1 MCFLNKG
8 LFTYQ
13 TICYR
18 WCVVFGKG
26 GGRDTWALTYLDVL
40 RTLNE
45 LGGFSKETRGV
56 IFHNTLAASDYA
68 FLERIVFNPRP
79 NYFAV
84 LLWNRLMGTTVYDTK
99 EEVREGAHVYAQSR
113 KDGKEGTCYLLINNS
128 ETETTSVEVPADG
141 TIYTL
146 AGKDGNKR
154 ATVMTLNGRDLV
166 LGENNELPDLS
177 GDAVAAGT
185 IELAPMTCT
194 FLVI

>member
-26 GGRDTWALTYLDVL
+26 GGGDTWASTYLDVL

-113 KDGKEGTCYLLINNS
+113 KDGK
-128 ETETTSVEVPADG
+128 
-141 TIYTL
+141 
-146 AGKDGNKR
+146 DGNKR